1 MPPSNNYNTSVMV
14 VDGLVLRRS
23 TTKSAQCAHG
33 LELVFAHVVP
43 SVLAANPATR
53 RSTMIADTA
62 RELRA
67 AAFAAGDAS
76 GYFPALYSRVTERI
90 GASIEDGAFQ
100 DGPGLDRFA
109 TRFASHYIAA
119 AHDHGRGPQC
129 WQASW
134 NVAADPRL
142 LIVQHL
148 LLGINAHVNYDLPR
162 AVVEVADERGDLLS
176 IRHDFDA
183 VNDVLAAT
191 YVDVVKDLDRVSRW
205 VNSAARLGGGHA
217 FNFSLALARARA
229 WQAATAMLN
238 HCGPSALAPT
248 SLRRSS
254 LVTICIGSMTMV
266 WRTA

>member
-1 MPPSNNYNTSVMV
+1 
-14 VDGLVLRRS
+14 
-23 TTKSAQCAHG
+23 
-33 LELVFAHVVP
+33 
-43 SVLAANPATR
+43 
-53 RSTMIADTA
+53 MIADTA
-62 RELRA
+62 KALREA
-67 AAFAAGDAS
+67 ALAAGDAS
-76 GYFPALYSRVTERI
+76 GYFPALYSRVSGRI
-90 GASIEDGAFQ
+90 SASIEDGAFQ
-100 DGPGLDRFA
+100 DGSGLDRFA
-109 TRFASHYIAA
+109 TRFASHYVAA
-119 AHDHGRGPQC
+119 IRDHVHGPQC

-134 NVAADPRL
+134 NAAADPRL

-229 WQAATAMLN
+229 WQAATAMYPLPAEGRRAYAEQLDRLVSVLAFLITQRTPVLRPLLSLARRLEE
-238 HCGPSALAPT
+238 HDATKVVMAL
-248 SLRRSS
+248 LGERS
-254 LVTICIGSMTMV
+254 
-266 WRTA
+266 

>member
-1 MPPSNNYNTSVMV
+1 MS
-14 VDGLVLRRS
+14 
-23 TTKSAQCAHG
+23 
-33 LELVFAHVVP
+33 
-43 SVLAANPATR
+43 
-53 RSTMIADTA
+53 IADTA
-62 RELRA
+62 EELRA

-76 GYFPALYSRVTERI
+76 GYFPALYSRVTQRI
-90 GASIEDGAFQ
+90 GASIEDGAFH

-109 TRFASHYIAA
+109 TGFASHYLASA
-119 AHDHGRGPQC
+119 DDHGRAPRC

-134 NVAADPRL
+134 DVAADSRL

-191 YVDVVKDLDRVSRW
+191 YVDIVKDLDRVSRW
-205 VNSAARLGGGHA
+205 VNSASRLGGGHA

-229 WQAATAMLN
+229 WQAATAMYPL
-238 HCGPSALAPT
+238 SAEGRRAYSEQLDRLVAVLAFQITRPT
-248 SLRRSS
+248 TLLRPLVSLARR
-254 LVTICIGSMTMV
+254 LEEHDATKVVTALLGGRS
-266 WRTA
+266 

>member
-1 MPPSNNYNTSVMV
+1 
-14 VDGLVLRRS
+14 
-23 TTKSAQCAHG
+23 
-33 LELVFAHVVP
+33 
-43 SVLAANPATR
+43 
-53 RSTMIADTA
+53 MIADTA
-62 RELRA
+62 KELRA

-76 GYFPALYSRVTERI
+76 GFFPALYSRVTERI
-90 GASIEDGAFQ
+90 GESIEAGAFQ

-109 TRFASHYIAA
+109 TQFASHYVAA
-119 AHDHGRGPQC
+119 AHDHLRAPQC

-134 NVAADPRL
+134 NVTADPRL

-217 FNFSLALARARA
+217 FNFSLTLARARA
-229 WQAATAMLN
+229 WQAATAMYPLPAE
-238 HCGPSALAPT
+238 GRRAYAEQLDRLVSVLAFMITRPSPLLRPLVGLARRLEEHDATKVVTAL
-248 SLRRSS
+248 LGERS
-254 LVTICIGSMTMV
+254 
-266 WRTA
+266 

>member
-1 MPPSNNYNTSVMV
+1 
-14 VDGLVLRRS
+14 
-23 TTKSAQCAHG
+23 
-33 LELVFAHVVP
+33 
-43 SVLAANPATR
+43 
-53 RSTMIADTA
+53 MIADTA
-62 RELRA
+62 KELRA

-76 GYFPALYSRVTERI
+76 GYFPALYSRVTRRI

-109 TRFASHYIAA
+109 TRFASHYVAV
-119 AHDHGRGPQC
+119 HDRVRGPQC

-134 NVAADPRL
+134 NAAADPRL

-217 FNFSLALARARA
+217 FNFSLAMARARA
-229 WQAATAMLN
+229 WQAATAMYPLPAEGRRTYAAQLDRLVSVLAFQITRPTPVLRSLFSLARRLEE
-238 HCGPSALAPT
+238 HDATKVVTAL
-248 SLRRSS
+248 LGERS
-254 LVTICIGSMTMV
+254 
-266 WRTA
+266 

>member
-1 MPPSNNYNTSVMV
+1 
-14 VDGLVLRRS
+14 
-23 TTKSAQCAHG
+23 
-33 LELVFAHVVP
+33 
-43 SVLAANPATR
+43 
-53 RSTMIADTA
+53 MIADTA
-62 RELRA
+62 KELRA

-90 GASIEDGAFQ
+90 GASIADGTFQ

-109 TRFASHYIAA
+109 TRFASHYVEA
-119 AHDHGRGPQC
+119 AHDHVPGPQC

-191 YVDVVKDLDRVSRW
+191 YVDVVKDLNRVSRW

-217 FNFSLALARARA
+217 FNFSLTLARARA
-229 WQAATAMLN
+229 WQAATAMYPLPVEGRRAYAEQLDRLVSVLAFQITRPN
-238 HCGPSALAPT
+238 PILRPLVSLARRLEEHDATKVVTAL
-248 SLRRSS
+248 LGERS
-254 LVTICIGSMTMV
+254 
-266 WRTA
+266 